1 MADIRINDL
10 PLDGNP
16 APNDYLAVDGAS
28 TRKSTVQNVVNSG
41 APVASQALA
50 EDGLDNNARMT
61 PLSTKQSIASEVGVT
76 VQEYSATLTS
86 LSLSPPTGAGV
97 SVLSLSTTAEIRD
110 YLDTNIYV
118 ESIADLKAL
127 EPSED
132 KCAILLVDG
141 RAGIF
146 VFRSGN
152 YSARVTADPLEG
164 VFIKADSV
172 SAGSGAWVRVFSG
185 PLDIRWFGATQAS
198 NPAATTTAIQRAL
211 NLARDAGFGRVLVPA
226 GEWWL
231 DKTQTETFQTVAMP
245 AGSQDQYAL
254 LIPTGVSLCGEG
266 YKSVLKR
273 NVSIPLWIA
282 IIAFDTGSSITN
294 IHLDGNASEFP
305 YVGNTY
311 GSGGGISVENGTGG
325 SNDSIVIN
333 TLWINDTPGYGI
345 GIGWGNQ
352 RGLTVKN
359 VFIKGTGSDG
369 IDMKRVIN
377 GVSVF
382 DLYAAVLDNITVEDF
397 GKTSTDDAAQAGVD
411 LRGSFTASNIHVRGF
426 GAAAQAGIRMRGGVI
441 GDNAIGARRSCLSN
455 FRVERVSGGATN
467 TYALE
472 INSDDVTVSNGS
484 VDGCSENVSLLLA
497 GVATQ
502 SEGVAITN
510 VMSFNALRYGFRVR
524 SQFRGT
530 RLTNCEDVQT
540 AASAGNAGFFI
551 EGTDTKIVS
560 PYIRT
565 LPSLPAGIQIAA
577 SAVNTRI
584 FEPTYTGVPAAA
596 LLDSGTGTVVYDA
609 GIMSGPNRVIGIL
622 DSGAGSNSWVTAFR
636 GVGQGGIVADS
647 SGADADLILS
657 TKGAGFHALGGTKT
671 ATTVGA
677 AGGASALPATPLG
690 YVRIKIGGSIRKIPY
705 YND

>member
-10 PLDGNP
+10 PSEPNP
-16 APNDYLAVDGAS
+16 AASEVVAIDGAS
-28 TRKSTVQNVVNSG
+28 TRKSTIQSIVNAGS
-41 APVASQALA
+41 PIASQAEA
-50 EDGLDNNARMT
+50 EAGTDAVNRMT
-61 PLSTKQSIASEVGVT
+61 PLTTKQSIASEVGVS
-76 VQEYSATLTS
+76 VQPYSDTLTS

-97 SVLSLSTTAEIRD
+97 SVLSLSTTPEIRD
-110 YLDTNIYV
+110 YLDTNVYV
-118 ESIADLKAL
+118 ESISALKAL
-127 EPSED
+127 ETASD
-132 KCAILLVDG
+132 KCAILLADG

-152 YSARVTADPLEG
+152 YSSRVTADPLEG
-164 VFIKADSV
+164 VFVKANAIAASD
-172 SAGSGAWVRVFSG
+172 GAWVRVFSG
-185 PLDIRWFGATQAS
+185 PLDIRWFGAVPMS

-245 AGSQDQYAL
+245 VGSQDQYAL
-254 LIPTGVSLCGEG
+254 LIPTGVSLAGEG

-273 NVSIPLWIA
+273 NVALPLWVA

-294 IHLDGNASEFP
+294 LNIDGNSTNFP

-377 GVSVF
+377 GGSVF

-426 GAAAQAGIRMRGGVI
+426 GAAAQAGIRMRGGII
-441 GDNAIGARRSCLSN
+441 GDNALGARRSCLSN
-455 FRVERVSGGATN
+455 FRVERVSGGAAN

-540 AASAGNAGFFI
+540 VVAAGNAGFFI
-551 EGTDTKIVS
+551 EGTDTKIVA

-565 LPSLPAGIQIAA
+565 LPSLPAGIQISA

-584 FEPTYTGVPAAA
+584 FEPTYTGVPTAAM
-596 LLDSGTGTVVYDA
+596 LDAGTGTVVYDA
-609 GIMSGPNRVIGIL
+609 GIMSGPNRVLGIL
-622 DSGAGSNSWVTAFR
+622 DSGGGSNSWVTAFR
-636 GVGQGGIVADS
+636 GVGQGGVVADS

-690 YVRIKIGGSIRKIPY
+690 YIRIKIGGTIRKVPY